1 MRLMILMI
9 ALKVMVLLIK
19 QRLKKHTSTLFLSC
33 LRELCV
39 AHPENLTTILKHTI
53 FNELSQSRNP
63 NNMQLL
69 GVMFQVRDVSLLFPS
84 LTSLSL
90 QVDKEKAASAL
101 ANVFLELLLQKDCY
115 LRALRILL
123 REIVRCVRQDINLQI
138 FCHYLMYTQLR

>member
-1 MRLMILMI
+1 
-9 ALKVMVLLIK
+9 MVLLIK

-39 AHPENLTTILKHTI
+39 AHPENLSTILKHTI

-69 GVMFQVRDVSLLFPS
+69 GVMFQVNSER
-84 LTSLSL
+84 
-90 QVDKEKAASAL
+90 AASAL

-123 REIVRCVRQDINLQI
+123 REIVRCVRISSRGTELTVSVSGVSGKI
-138 FCHYLMYTQLR
+138 LISRSSVTT

>member
-69 GVMFQVRDVSLLFPS
+69 GVMFQVGDVSLLFLS

-90 QVDKEKAASAL
+90 FRSTKRRPPLPWPMSSWSCCFKKIVIS
-101 ANVFLELLLQKDCY
+101 EL
-115 LRALRILL
+115 
-123 REIVRCVRQDINLQI
+123 
-138 FCHYLMYTQLR
+138 

>member
-1 MRLMILMI
+1 MI

>member
-1 MRLMILMI
+1 MRQKILMI

-39 AHPENLTTILKHTI
+39 AHQENLTTILKHTI

-69 GVMFQVRDVSLLFPS
+69 GVMFQVRPR
-84 LTSLSL
+84 TSVCCS
-90 QVDKEKAASAL
+90 
-101 ANVFLELLLQKDCY
+101 F
-115 LRALRILL
+115 
-123 REIVRCVRQDINLQI
+123 
-138 FCHYLMYTQLR
+138 

>member
-1 MRLMILMI
+1 
-9 ALKVMVLLIK
+9 MVLLTK

-39 AHPENLTTILKHTI
+39 AHPENLSTILKQTI

-69 GVMFQVRDVSLLFPS
+69 GVMFQVNSER
-84 LTSLSL
+84 
-90 QVDKEKAASAL
+90 AASAL

-123 REIVRCVRQDINLQI
+123 REIVR
-138 FCHYLMYTQLR
+138 